1 MKSWAWKEMKGT
13 TLLHVKARSS
23 LAAVCERLHD
33 APKTAFSVAA
43 GHAGR
48 QVVQRVSRIKD
59 ITSDALLEGHGAQ
72 TARRCAEYP
81 YVLVAQDTTTISF
94 TRELPAKGTKGLR
107 QQRVVRQYLGH
118 SALAL
123 SPTGVPLGLLHLRF
137 WQRPRE
143 AGEDA
148 ADPLQSAAQKRQQR
162 RARATSEK
170 ESHQWVQGLQ
180 DVEAR
185 LPPEQPVLL
194 IQDREADVFAF
205 LAAPRR
211 PNTHLLL
218 RVAQA
223 RNVVVS
229 ATASET
235 APTGP
240 VTTLAAATAAFPAQ
254 GTRTV
259 RVPATEPGKERDAT
273 LTLRWGVLWVL
284 PPTQGHRKDP
294 REPQRVWVVLA
305 EETNAPEGET
315 PVGWVLL
322 TTQPVEDQPAA
333 EALLDHYALRWRIER
348 LHYTL
353 KSGLEIE
360 RLQHDEVR
368 LPLVLALYYL
378 VAWRIMWCL
387 YLGRHEPERS
397 AAQVLEPD
405 EVRVLSAASRQ
416 AVRTASDIVQALAR
430 LGGYVPYPKAKP
442 PGLKRIWQGYRRLQ
456 EMLAGSR
463 LQLEGENC

>member
-48 QVVQRVSRIKD
+48 QVVQRVSRIKGVA
-59 ITSDALLEGHGAQ
+59 SDPLLQGHFAQ
-72 TARRCAEYP
+72 TAQRCGQYP
-81 YVLVAQDTTTISF
+81 RVLVAQDTTTISF

-107 QQRVVRQYLGH
+107 QRRVVRQYQAH

-123 SPTGVPLGLLHLRF
+123 SPEGVPLGLLHLRL
-137 WQRPRE
+137 WRR
-143 AGEDA
+143 A
-148 ADPLQSAAQKRQQR
+148 ADGSQSAAAKRKQR
-162 RARATSEK
+162 RSLPTSDK

-185 LPPEQPVLL
+185 LPPEQAVLV

-205 LAAPRR
+205 LATPRR
-211 PNTHLLL
+211 PNTHLLI

-240 VTTLAAATAAFPAQ
+240 VLTLAAAAAAFPKQ

-259 RVPATEPGKERDAT
+259 RVPAAKPGEDRPAE
-273 LTLRWGVLWVL
+273 LTLRSGALWLL
-284 PPTQGHRKDP
+284 PPTHGHPDDP

-305 EETNAPEGET
+305 EEADAPEGET
-315 PVGWVLL
+315 PVCWVLL
-322 TTQPVEDQPAA
+322 TTQPVEDLPAA

-353 KSGLEIE
+353 KSGLAIE

-368 LPLVLALYYL
+368 LPLVLARYYL

-387 YLGRHEPERS
+387 YLGRHEPDRPATE
-397 AAQVLEPD
+397 VLEAD
-405 EVRVLSAASRQ
+405 ELRVLSAANRQ
-416 AVRTASDIVQALAR
+416 PVRTAADVVQALAR
-430 LGGYVPYPKAKP
+430 LGGYVSYRKAKP
-442 PGLKRIWQGYRRLQ
+442 PGLMRIWQGYRRLQ

-463 LQLEGENC
+463 LQLEWKNC